1 MNKKR
6 ERNNSSPDDKQDVHK
21 ESRQT
26 QMPCLLFYRCTMIGK
41 HKILR
46 RTGGQEDRRSA
57 AKALTETEGLAKL
70 RSLKMAVPGKHG
82 DHAEKMVQ

>member
-1 MNKKR
+1 
-6 ERNNSSPDDKQDVHK
+6 
-21 ESRQT
+21 
-26 QMPCLLFYRCTMIGK
+26 MIGK